1 MRYSGIVPFA
11 LLAFCVRAAGP
22 SLQPFEAVE
31 SHMGS
36 LVRIKLYAADQAQ
49 AKTGFKAAFERIAD
63 LDQILSDYREDSELN
78 QLCRTA
84 VGHPVRVS
92 EDLYRVL
99 TAAQELAR
107 ESGGAFDITLG
118 PVIRLWRQARRDR
131 KLPDPAALRE
141 ARTRCG
147 FRRLHLN
154 QANRTAALDRADMQL
169 DLGGIAKGYAADAAL
184 EVLDRLGIT
193 SALVAASGD
202 LAFSHAPPGRRGW
215 RIGLDSLDR
224 PDAPFSRIL
233 ELSEAAVSTSG
244 DTEQY
249 VELGGKRYSHIIDPS
264 TGQALT
270 NGFVVSVVA
279 RRGIVADSLATTICI
294 LGPDRGIPLVENHRG
309 AAAILVKPDGAMI
322 LSARF
327 HELPQAR

>member
-1 MRYSGIVPFA
+1 
-11 LLAFCVRAAGP
+11 
-22 SLQPFEAVE
+22 
-31 SHMGS
+31 MGS